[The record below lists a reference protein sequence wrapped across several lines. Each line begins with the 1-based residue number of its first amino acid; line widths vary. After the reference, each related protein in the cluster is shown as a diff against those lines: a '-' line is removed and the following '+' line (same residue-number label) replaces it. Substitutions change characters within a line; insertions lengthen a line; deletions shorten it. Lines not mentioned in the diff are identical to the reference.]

1 MSVCFL
7 KRDRKCVDLDG
18 RGGGEDLVGVG
29 GTISQYVLYE
39 KNLLE

>member
-18 RGGGEDLVGVG
+18 SGGGEDLVGVG
-29 GTISQYVLYE
+29 GTISQYVLHE
-39 KNLLE
+39 KKIY